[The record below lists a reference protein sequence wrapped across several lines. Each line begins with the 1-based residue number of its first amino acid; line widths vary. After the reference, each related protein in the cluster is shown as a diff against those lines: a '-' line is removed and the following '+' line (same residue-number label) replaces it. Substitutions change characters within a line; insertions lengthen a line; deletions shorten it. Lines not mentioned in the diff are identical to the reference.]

1 MYREG
6 LTTKG
11 AKNAKEKGGEN
22 PVNYFTT
29 NYFLSMIKN
38 VYICFSPSYLL
49 SQPAYSRSPYIDQSS
64 FIGTYAGD
72 TLWALMVFIGFRFLF
87 IKEPIFKIF
96 VISFL
101 FSCIIEVSQ
110 LYHATWIDKLRGY
123 RLGGLILGFGFKWSD
138 IICYAV
144 GCFMG
149 FLSLWFQ
156 IAVKRGRN

>member
-1 MYREG
+1 
-6 LTTKG
+6 
-11 AKNAKEKGGEN
+11 
-22 PVNYFTT
+22 
-29 NYFLSMIKN
+29 MIKKR
-38 VYICFSPSYLL
+38 IYLL
-49 SQPAYSRSPYIDQSS
+49 FSILFVIAAGLLSRSPYIDQSS

-101 FSCIIEVSQ
+101 FSCFIEVSQ